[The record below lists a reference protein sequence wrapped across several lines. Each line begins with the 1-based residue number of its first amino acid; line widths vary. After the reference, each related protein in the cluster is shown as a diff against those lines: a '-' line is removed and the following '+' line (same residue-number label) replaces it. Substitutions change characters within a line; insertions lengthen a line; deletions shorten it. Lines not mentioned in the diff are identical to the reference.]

1 VYSEKKNIFVLGRLE
16 QPRQKKNLL
25 HWHDKPIKPIKEEP
39 LSFVHFESPFTSVS
53 TITWG
58 HPSLVSLGT
67 NELK

>member
-1 VYSEKKNIFVLGRLE
+1 MGDWDKGIEIVNCEKKRKISFSGTTNPSN
-16 QPRQKKNLL
+16 QS
-25 HWHDKPIKPIKEEP
+25 